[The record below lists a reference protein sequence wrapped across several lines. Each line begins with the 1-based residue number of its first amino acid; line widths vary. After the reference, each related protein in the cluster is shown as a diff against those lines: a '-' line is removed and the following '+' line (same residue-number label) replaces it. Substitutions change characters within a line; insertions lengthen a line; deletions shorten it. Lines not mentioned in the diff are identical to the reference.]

1 VIEAT
6 VAGVTAARCGGFGL
20 AAAIDRAGRRR
31 DLERAG
37 ADFVFG
43 DVAELDLGISESDPW
58 LLVFEG
64 FDLAH
69 ETHRE
74 ALPTLGNGY
83 VATRGAMAWRVD
95 DGVQLPGDLPGRR
108 VQPADQP
115 CGGSGYGRPSRRS
128 RRVASERLRMPSSI
142 FREEVAYLHQEEV
155 GRDRGPVQ
163 R

>member
-95 DGVQLPGDLPGRR
+95 DGVQLPGTYLAGVYNRLT
-108 VQPADQP
+108 
-115 CGGSGYGRPSRRS
+115 S
-128 RRVASERLRMPSSI
+128 RVAVRGTADRPAAPAGWPQSGCGCRAASS
-142 FREEVAYLHQEEV
+142 AS
-155 GRDRGPVQ
+155 
-163 R
+163 